1 MKPAP
6 FQYARPQ
13 TLEEV
18 VALLE
23 SFRGSAALIAGGQS
37 LLPMLNMRL
46 ARPKVL
52 IDVALV
58 AELQVLERERDELVI
73 GAGVRQRTA
82 ETSVVVRDACPLIA
96 LALRYVGHVQTR
108 HRGTIG
114 GSLAYADP
122 GAELPGVV
130 VALDAPLVAVG
141 PQGRRII
148 RGGDFFLGPYE
159 TALGES
165 EVLTEVRL
173 PVLADRRYA
182 FLEVGQRSRDFP
194 ITGVAAAVRVQN
206 RLVANARLAV
216 IGVGGTPLR
225 LISAEEAARNSS
237 LGAAD
242 RARIAAAG
250 VEDVELSDRTRGD
263 AAYRRRIV
271 RTLVSR
277 ALAEI
282 AA

>member
-6 FQYARPQ
+6 FRYARPE

-23 SFRGSAALIAGGQS
+23 SFRENAALIAGGQS

-46 ARPKVL
+46 RRPKVL

-58 AELQVLERERDELVI
+58 AELQVLERKQDELVI

-82 ETSVVVRDACPLIA
+82 ETSAVVRDACPLMA
-96 LALRYVGHVQTR
+96 LALPYVGHVQTR

-122 GAELPGVV
+122 DAELPGVV
-130 VALDAPLVAVG
+130 VALDARLVAVG

-148 RGGDFFLGPYE
+148 RGGDFFLGPYA

-173 PVLADRRYA
+173 PVRTDRRYA
-182 FLEVGQRSRDFP
+182 YLEVGHRSRDFP

-206 RLVANARLAV
+206 RLVAHARLVV

-237 LGAAD
+237 LGAAE

-250 VEDVELSDRTRGD
+250 VEDVELPDRTRGD
-263 AAYRRRIV
+263 AAHRRRIV